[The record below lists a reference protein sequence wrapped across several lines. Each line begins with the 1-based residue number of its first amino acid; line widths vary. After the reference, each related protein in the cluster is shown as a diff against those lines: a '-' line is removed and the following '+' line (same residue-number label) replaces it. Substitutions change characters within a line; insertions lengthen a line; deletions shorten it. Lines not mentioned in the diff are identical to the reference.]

1 MRLEE
6 KTVKKEALLGTI
18 EDYKKY
24 LLGMELSEGT
34 IAKYEFDIKQFLTQS
49 YEEITHEKVKHYK
62 NILMSKY
69 KISTVNSKLI
79 SINKFLTWSGN
90 TDLCVKIIKVQRT
103 TCIDNV
109 LSKEEYL
116 RMIEFAKLNE
126 KWKIYYIMRTIALTG
141 VRVGELQYFT
151 VEAVKD
157 GKIEI
162 FNKGKLRSIYLSN
175 KVRDILEEYCEKY
188 DICTGTIFRGNN
200 LRPISPKTIWRDI
213 KIIATKAHVSMERA
227 YPHSFRHLFAKEY
240 MKASGD
246 ITELAD
252 ILGHS
257 RIDTTWRYTKTSVQE
272 KIKVLDKVDL

>member
-1 MRLEE
+1 MEE
-6 KTVKKEALLGTI
+6 KIVRKESLLGMI
-18 EDYKKY
+18 EEYKKY
-24 LLGMELSEGT
+24 LLDMELSEGT
-34 IAKYEFDIKQFLTQS
+34 ITKYEFDVKQFLAS
-49 YEEITHEKVKHYK
+49 LCDEITHENVKCYK
-62 NILMSKY
+62 NLLMSKY

-116 RMIEFAKLNE
+116 RMIEFAKSNG
-126 KWKIYYIMRTIALTG
+126 KWKIYYIMRTLALTG

-151 VEAVKD
+151 VEAVKN

-175 KVRDILEEYCEKY
+175 KVRDVLEAYCNKH
-188 DICTGTIFRGNN
+188 DIYTGTIFRGNN
-200 LRPISPKTIWRDI
+200 LKPISPKTIWRDI
-213 KIIATKAHVSMERA
+213 KIIAIKAHVSTERA

-257 RIDTTWRYTKTSVQE
+257 RIDTTWRYTKTSAEE